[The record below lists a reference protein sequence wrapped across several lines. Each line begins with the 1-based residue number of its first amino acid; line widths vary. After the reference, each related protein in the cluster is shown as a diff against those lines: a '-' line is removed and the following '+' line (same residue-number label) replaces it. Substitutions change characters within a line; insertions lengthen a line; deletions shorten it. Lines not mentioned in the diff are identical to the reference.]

1 MLEGSCYGAGMSAA
15 SRPPLRLLGG
25 LIGALLAIADNV
37 GAVLAVGLLLVAL
50 VALTFAGLSG
60 RHQP

>member
-1 MLEGSCYGAGMSAA
+1 MSAA

-50 VALTFAGLSG
+50 VALTFAGPSG